1 MLIYKIMPQ
10 PNLEVFKRSGRF
22 TGLGIDLTDGYIH
35 FSTAEQVKE
44 TASKHFYSQENLALV
59 WTEANSLGEKL
70 KWELSRGNNH
80 FPHLYRHWCYDEVL
94 GSSKL
99 PWKNL
104 KHEFPEFLQ

>member
-10 PNLEVFKRSGRF
+10 SNLEVFKRSGRF

-44 TASKHFYSQENLALV
+44 TASKHFYSQENLVLV

-70 KWELSRGNNH
+70 K
-80 FPHLYRHWCYDEVL
+80 
-94 GSSKL
+94 
-99 PWKNL
+99 
-104 KHEFPEFLQ
+104 

>member
-1 MLIYKIMPQ
+1 MPQ
-10 PNLEVFKRSGRF
+10 PNLKVFKRSGRF

-59 WTEANSLGEKL
+59 WTEANSLGKKL
-70 KWELSRGNNH
+70 KWELSRGNNQ
-80 FPHLYRHWCYDEVL
+80 FPHLYRHWFYDEVL

-104 KHEFPEFLQ
+104 KHEFPESLQ